1 MRMFRKQQLPVQVTS
16 ERCVTQTEFD
26 KAIDN
31 LLVSWAKA
39 MKAAKDTKDMEE
51 VGRNIAGRIC
61 VLEQLNKALFGE
73 ENYQEEENEEKKV

>member
-1 MRMFRKQQLPVQVTS
+1 MLNFKNKNKVIQTVTS
-16 ERCVTQTEFD
+16 ERCITQTEFD
-26 KAIDN
+26 VAVDE

-39 MKAAKDTKDMEE
+39 MKAAKDTKDMAE

-73 ENYQEEENEEKKV
+73 ENYQEEEKAC

>member
-1 MRMFRKQQLPVQVTS
+1 MLKRFRQPTVQVTS
-16 ERCVTQTEFD
+16 ERCITQTEFD
-26 KAIDN
+26 LAVDE

-39 MKAAKDTKDMEE
+39 MKAAKETKDMEG

-73 ENYQEEENEEKKV
+73 ETYQEEEKAC

>member
-1 MRMFRKQQLPVQVTS
+1 MLKRFRQPTVKVTS
-16 ERCVTQTEFD
+16 ERCITQTEFD
-26 KAIDN
+26 LAVDE

-39 MKAAKDTKDMEE
+39 MKAAKDTKDMEG

-73 ENYQEEENEEKKV
+73 ETYQEEEKAC